1 MQCCVVVL
9 ALRELV
15 AWEFSVRR
23 PPSLIP
29 PSLITQSLGL
39 GFRTRV
45 TGGGGRKWLGRF
57 WHLGARLGLP
67 TPEPLRRFYLTNLM
81 DSDTVLTIGNTDEAI
96 NRWQNYMQC
105 QDDDGENRVSFSNAS
120 DESNDDH
127 EEVKALRAGL
137 KEKDQS
143 LSALQSKFD
152 SFSNEQKDGCNTHK
166 KPARKNEKE
175 YNYCKKDGKWF

>member
-1 MQCCVVVL
+1 
-9 ALRELV
+9 
-15 AWEFSVRR
+15 
-23 PPSLIP
+23 
-29 PSLITQSLGL
+29 
-39 GFRTRV
+39 
-45 TGGGGRKWLGRF
+45 
-57 WHLGARLGLP
+57 
-67 TPEPLRRFYLTNLM
+67 M

-152 SFSNEQKDGCNTHK
+152 SFSVLIPRSHPLERR
-166 KPARKNEKE
+166 PAALAAHPR
-175 YNYCKKDGKWF
+175 GPGG